1 MELKHGNNLCL
12 LQNCPVVVTT
22 TEDPVNNPLD
32 GGYGPWSEWS
42 ACSASCQIPG
52 IPVIRRAVRECNNP
66 EPANGGKACVNAGLG
81 EADKQETCTGLEVSV
96 LFHCVSAHSS
106 LRSLFNL
113 YKLIF
118 YRMMILCL
126 QTNLSL

>member
-12 LQNCPVVVTT
+12 LQNCPVVVTI
-22 TEDPVNNPLD
+22 TEDPVNDPLD
-32 GGYGPWSEWS
+32 GGYGPWSEWG

-81 EADKQETCTGLEVSV
+81 ESDKEETCTGLEVCV
-96 LFHCVSAHSS
+96 LFHCVRAHSS
-106 LRSLFNL
+106 FRS
-113 YKLIF
+113 YI
-118 YRMMILCL
+118 
-126 QTNLSL
+126 